1 MNSSRFKFFVVVILI
16 VTLMSSCNNKTSS
29 LPDNYSSGLSVAS
42 GTSNAQN
49 QVVFLE
55 EQAKIIRNQIKDV
68 SYSTLS
74 NDQKRMGHLL
84 VPTTVLK
91 EWQELAT
98 EVIRANPEL
107 QKADFVWLSEATQLV
122 PKSKID
128 TVTDDLLGFFVI
140 RTDLRKGPEGDWAVM
155 FIMDLDS
162 WKILDW
168 RVNDKPFVR
177 TSNYRPPWQIYDSPY
192 ARRVY
197 DDSIKVADLRA
208 ELFEA
213 VALKESK

>member
-1 MNSSRFKFFVVVILI
+1 
-16 VTLMSSCNNKTSS
+16 MSSCNNKTSS

-42 GTSNAQN
+42 GTSTAQN
-49 QVVFLE
+49 QVVFFE
-55 EQAKIIRNQIKDV
+55 EQAKIIKNQIKDA

-74 NDQKRMGHLL
+74 NDQKRMGHSL

-98 EVIRANPEL
+98 EVIRANPKL
-107 QKADFVWLSEATQLV
+107 QKADFKWLSEATQLV
-122 PKSKID
+122 PKSKAD
-128 TVTDDLLGFFVI
+128 KVTDDLLGFFVI
-140 RTDLRKGPEGDWAVM
+140 STALRKGPEGDWAVM

-162 WKILDW
+162 WEILDW

-197 DDSIKVADLRA
+197 DDSIKKADLRA

>member
-1 MNSSRFKFFVVVILI
+1 
-16 VTLMSSCNNKTSS
+16 MSSCNNKTSS

-42 GTSNAQN
+42 GTSTAQN
-49 QVVFLE
+49 QVVFFE
-55 EQAKIIRNQIKDV
+55 EQAKIIKNQIKDA

-74 NDQKRMGHLL
+74 NDQKRMGHSL

-98 EVIRANPEL
+98 EVIRANPKL

-162 WKILDW
+162 WEILDW
-168 RVNDKPFVR
+168 RVNDKPFVG

-197 DDSIKVADLRA
+197 DDSLKKADLRA